1 MPKIAFIPDGKT
13 IKTRS
18 GQTVVNAA
26 RANRVVIPQR
36 CGGHASCLMC
46 KVIVEEGRLAP
57 PTALERRKLR
67 EEDLQRGIRLAC
79 QAKTTE
85 QDCTLRIPENKL
97 KSVVQA
103 ALERQRAEEEDVW

>member
-1 MPKIAFIPDGKT
+1 MAKIRFLPVGKT

-18 GQTVVNAA
+18 GQTVIHAA
-26 RANRVVIPQR
+26 KANRVVIPQR

-46 KVIVEEGRLAP
+46 KVIVEEGRLGP
-57 PTALERRKLR
+57 PTALERRKLS
-67 EEDLQRGIRLAC
+67 EYDLNRGVRLAC
-79 QAKTTE
+79 QAKTTD

-103 ALERQRAEEEDVW
+103 ALERQRAEEDDL